1 MVTLVS
7 DQVVEF
13 RDTVMSSTANV
24 GNLIGRLAVLALCSA
39 DLGDGLK
46 GRDGGSTTILVVG
59 A

>member
-1 MVTLVS
+1 M
-7 DQVVEF
+7 EF
-13 RDTVMSSTANV
+13 KDTVVSSTENV

-46 GRDGGSTTILVVG
+46 GRDGGSTTILAAG